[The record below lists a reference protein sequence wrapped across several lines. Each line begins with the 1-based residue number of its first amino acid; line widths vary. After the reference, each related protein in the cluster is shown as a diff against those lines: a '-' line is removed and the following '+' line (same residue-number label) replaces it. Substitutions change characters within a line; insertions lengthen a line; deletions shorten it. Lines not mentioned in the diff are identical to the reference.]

1 MEQINTTPYQG
12 DMNDEELSIL
22 YMLLSKFKDLY
33 RESAESL
40 DNSPLPPADE
50 DDCYNQGNFENPE
63 LARDIG
69 DMIWNR

>member
-1 MEQINTTPYQG
+1 MIIMTKEETQILWT
-12 DMNDEELSIL
+12 
-22 YMLLSKFKDLY
+22 LLNKFKDLY

-50 DDCYNQGNFENPE
+50 DDCYNQGNFDDVE
-63 LARDIG
+63 LAREVG